1 MAKPTVTEKD
11 VSEGIASL
19 GGFGGLTKQASS
31 ARRDSPF
38 GTNYAKSPPQ
48 KTPVATNSVPTD
60 PVPAAETKA
69 APLTVINVTPP
80 ANVADPSLKSEPS
93 AAAIAS
99 SLVTPSETKGNPVPP
114 PSSTAAPAA
123 AIEESALRSPELPVV
138 ATTPVKPPPQKAL
151 RQGQGNTPPQTSPSI
166 PKTELFSER
175 VTVLMDSEMRDE
187 LNRVA
192 HLLQR
197 RKTASTERIT
207 ANTLMRVAI
216 KVFLEELEPADTDT
230 PNTELE
236 LYRLTKSKVRRR
248 G

>member
-60 PVPAAETKA
+60 LVPAAETKA
-69 APLTVINVTPP
+69 TPLTIINASP
-80 ANVADPSLKSEPS
+80 ANLADPSLKS
-93 AAAIAS
+93 A
-99 SLVTPSETKGNPVPP
+99 PSETKGTPVPP
-114 PSSTAAPAA
+114 HSSAEAPAA
-123 AIEESALRSPELPVV
+123 AIEESALRPPELPVV
-138 ATTPVKPPPQKAL
+138 ATTPVKSTPHKAL
-151 RQGQGNTPPQTSPSI
+151 RQGQGNTPSQTSPSI

>member
-31 ARRDSPF
+31 VRRDSPF
-38 GTNYAKSPPQ
+38 GANYAKSPPQ

-60 PVPAAETKA
+60 LVPAAETNA
-69 APLTVINVTPP
+69 ASLTVINVTPP
-80 ANVADPSLKSEPS
+80 ANLADPSLKSAPS
-93 AAAIAS
+93 ETTVAS
-99 SLVTPSETKGNPVPP
+99 SLVTPSETKGTPVPP
-114 PSSTAAPAA
+114 PSSTEAPAA
-123 AIEESALRSPELPVV
+123 AIEESALRSPVLPVV
-138 ATTPVKPPPQKAL
+138 ATTPVKPTPQKAL
-151 RQGQGNTPPQTSPSI
+151 RQGNTPPQTSPSI

-175 VTVLMDSEMRDE
+175 VTVLMDSEMRNE

-236 LYRLTKSKVRRR
+236 LYRLTKNKVRRR

>member
-80 ANVADPSLKSEPS
+80 ANLADLSLKS
-93 AAAIAS
+93 A
-99 SLVTPSETKGNPVPP
+99 PSETTGNPVPP
-114 PSSTAAPAA
+114 PSSAETPAA
-123 AIEESALRSPELPVV
+123 AIEESALRPPELPVV
-138 ATTPVKPPPQKAL
+138 ATTPVKPTPQKAL